1 MPSLQLYVN
10 KADVELVKRAKAEL
24 GVSLSSIFAE
34 ALKKKLDRQAKKA
47 AANGGHGT

>member
-1 MPSLQLYVN
+1 MTIYLS
-10 KADVELVKRAKAEL
+10 KADAKLAKKARVELK
-24 GVSLSSIFAE
+24 VSLSSIFAE